1 MNDIPLIYNTNVAW
15 SRSGNTGG
23 SYKDNNLDDEI
34 MGMLSEG
41 LVQRISYNAG
51 YIYIMI
57 IGKIII
63 KVIQY
68 T

>member
-51 YIYIMI
+51 YIYIYI
-57 IGKIII
+57 
-63 KVIQY
+63 
-68 T
+68 